1 MCRFLLLKA
10 QQPIQPATFLYAF
23 AEMARQSTAG
33 GEGIW
38 QGDGWGVSWL
48 TNNQQWQSHKSLQ
61 TIWTDHADF
70 ATLPPSRRWMVHAR
84 SASFPQHKGVLDYN
98 QPYHQGPYTFVFNGL
113 LRGVKLPQ
121 RVAGEIGAQ
130 KIWTLLQHYLATQS
144 PVEALQQLRQT
155 LSTHSQEI
163 KALNIGL
170 ADQQHCYAF
179 CTFAANPAYYTLQLH
194 RSAELQ
200 MICSEPLRGYTF
212 SPIEPNQVIT
222 IV

>member
-1 MCRFLLLKA
+1 MCRFLLIKA
-10 QQPIQPATFLYAF
+10 QQPIQPAALLHAF

-33 GEGIW
+33 GEEVW

-48 TNNQQWQSHKSLQ
+48 TDNQRWQSHKSLQ
-61 TIWTDHADF
+61 PIWTNCADF
-70 ATLPPSRRWMVHAR
+70 ATLPLSHRWVVHAR

-98 QPYHQGPYTFVFNGL
+98 QPYHHGQYTFVFNGL

-121 RVAGEIGAQ
+121 RVAGAIGAQ
-130 KIWTLLQHYLATQS
+130 KLWSLLQHYLATQS
-144 PVEALQQLRQT
+144 PVEALQQLRHT
-155 LSTHSQEI
+155 LLTHTQEI

-170 ADQQHCYAF
+170 ADSNHCYAF

-200 MICSEPLRGYTF
+200 MICSEPLLGYAF
-212 SPIEPNQVIT
+212 EAVAPDEVVMI
-222 IV
+222 